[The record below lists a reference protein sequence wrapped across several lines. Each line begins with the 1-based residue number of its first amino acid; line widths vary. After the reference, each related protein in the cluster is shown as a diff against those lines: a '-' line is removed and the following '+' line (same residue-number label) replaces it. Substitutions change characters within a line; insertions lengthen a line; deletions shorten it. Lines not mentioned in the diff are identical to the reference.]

1 MCTVGMSWCIKQQG
15 PVVSS
20 SFSPVVLMSAT
31 VFDFLILHRE
41 IYLGRY
47 IIKNL
52 TVLTLYFNYINL
64 LNILYHVHV
73 MD

>member
-1 MCTVGMSWCIKQQG
+1 
-15 PVVSS
+15 
-20 SFSPVVLMSAT
+20 MSAT